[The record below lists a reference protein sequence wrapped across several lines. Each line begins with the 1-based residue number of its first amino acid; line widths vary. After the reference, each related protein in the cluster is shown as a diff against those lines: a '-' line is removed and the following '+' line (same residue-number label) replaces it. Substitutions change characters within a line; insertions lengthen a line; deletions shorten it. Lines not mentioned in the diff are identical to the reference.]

1 MVYFRYIIVNSPH
14 KGDNKGNN
22 NNNNNNNKGHFIL
35 LSAHEATYRLTPGK
49 YAYTPNFIKKS
60 KHYKPQKGLGFIQSL
75 SLVDAGCLCQILA
88 SS

>member
-1 MVYFRYIIVNSPH
+1 MVYFSYIIVKTPH

-49 YAYTPNFIKKS
+49 YDYTPNFIKKNPNTTNLKMVS
-60 KHYKPQKGLGFIQSL
+60 VSFSL
-75 SLVDAGCLCQILA
+75 CR
-88 SS
+88 